1 MGSNNGPDDRDGWAR
16 LRFAVVG
23 PLLASPPPR
32 GRLRAELERLAQ
44 QSWEHPT
51 GGGQV
56 QFSVSTVERWYYQAR
71 AAHQDPVKA
80 LRRRVRTDVGRVR
93 TMSPGLIEALL
104 DQYRAHPSWSGQ
116 LHHDNLQARV
126 EADPSLGPMPS
137 YTTLTRVMRARGLVR
152 QRRRKWF
159 EKEDKPPAETR
170 EVLSYEVSRS
180 HALWHAD
187 FHHAKRRVLTPA
199 GEWKTPILLG
209 FLDDHSRLGCHLQWY
224 LAETAEVFVHGITQ
238 AFMKRGLPRSLLT
251 DNGGPMTAGEVEE
264 GLHRLGIVPVTTLA
278 NSPYQNGKIETLWAS
293 VEGRLMAM
301 LEDVEALTLRKLNDA
316 TVAWVERDYHR
327 RVHRELATTPL
338 KRLLDSDDASRPC
351 PDGGVLKAAFRITV
365 KRTLR
370 RSDGTV
376 SVEGMRYQVPAPW
389 RHLTTLWIRHARWDL
404 SSADLVDGRSGERLC
419 TLYPLD
425 KRGNAD
431 GVRRPSR
438 AGGGDRGGSGG
449 AAEPGPA
456 PLLNRILDDQAAS
469 GLPPLWLPLPEKPDK
484 NQGGTS

>member
-23 PLLASPPPR
+23 PLLASPPPK

-56 QFSVSTVERWYYQAR
+56 RFSASTIERWYYQAR

-80 LRRRVRTDVGRVR
+80 LRQRARADAGRVR
-93 TMSPGLIEALL
+93 AMSPGLIEALV
-104 DQYRAHPSWSGQ
+104 DQHRAHPSWSGQ
-116 LHHDNLQARV
+116 LHYDNLQARV
-126 EADPSLGPMPS
+126 DAAPALGPMPS
-137 YTTLTRVMRARGLVR
+137 YATLTRVMRARGLVR

-159 EKEDKPPAETR
+159 EREDKPPAEAR

-180 HALWHAD
+180 HALWHGD

-224 LAETAEVFVHGITQ
+224 LAETAEVFVHGLCQ

-301 LEDVEALTLRKLNDA
+301 LEGVEALTLEKLNDA
-316 TVAWVERDYHR
+316 TVAWIERDYHR

-338 KRLLDSDDASRPC
+338 KRLLESDDASRPC
-351 PDGGVLKAAFRITV
+351 PDGGTLKAAFRITV

-376 SVEGMRYQVPAPW
+376 TVEGVRYQAPTPW
-389 RHLTTLWIRHARWDL
+389 RHLTTLWIRYARWDL
-404 SSADLVDGRSGERLC
+404 SSVDLVDGRSGERLC

-425 KRGNAD
+425 KRAN
-431 GVRRPSR
+431 
-438 AGGGDRGGSGG
+438 AGGLRRSSRPGGDDRGGSA

-456 PLLNRILDDQAAS
+456 PLLDRILDDQAAS
-469 GLPPLWLPLPEKPDK
+469 GLPPLWLPLPEKPDR
-484 NQGGTS
+484 NQGGSR